1 MALSISQVSPQALTG
16 LTGLHEPAPK
26 PATGKADG
34 TNPTKAR
41 PPIGGPLSGLAP
53 AAAKLRTS
61 ASGAGPRPL
70 GMPAQRLKIKGLP
83 SARAGAAS
91 AHSPTPSATSASQG
105 AATHATRNLDATD
118 TPAEPASEHPVDV
131 NSAIAA
137 SQQAALDTILMQSA
151 MSQIQNEVSIS
162 QALNSIREET
172 GKSVKALSQ

>member
-1 MALSISQVSPQALTG
+1 MALSSISHISPQALTG
-16 LTGLHEPAPK
+16 LEAPAPK

-34 TNPTKAR
+34 SNPAKAR

-53 AAAKLRTS
+53 SVAKPRMS
-61 ASGAGPRPL
+61 ASGAAPRPL

-83 SARAGAAS
+83 SARAGGAS
-91 AHSPTPSATSASQG
+91 THSPTPSATSASQG

-118 TPAEPASEHPVDV
+118 TPAKPPSEHPADV
-131 NSAIAA
+131 GGAIAA

>member
-1 MALSISQVSPQALTG
+1 MALSSISHISPQALTG
-16 LTGLHEPAPK
+16 LEAPAPK

-34 TNPTKAR
+34 SNPTKAR

-53 AAAKLRTS
+53 PAAKPRTS
-61 ASGAGPRPL
+61 PTGAGPRPL

-83 SARAGAAS
+83 SARAGGAS
-91 AHSPTPSATSASQG
+91 AHAPTPPTSASQG
-105 AATHATRNLDATD
+105 AATHTTRSLDATD
-118 TPAEPASEHPVDV
+118 TPAESASEHPVDV

-137 SQQAALDTILMQSA
+137 SQLAARETILMQSA

-162 QALNSIREET
+162 QALNSIKEET

>member
-1 MALSISQVSPQALTG
+1 MALPISQVSPQALTG
-16 LTGLHEPAPK
+16 LTGLEAPAPK

-34 TNPTKAR
+34 SNPAKAR

-53 AAAKLRTS
+53 SVAKPRTS
-61 ASGAGPRPL
+61 PTGAGPRPL

-83 SARAGAAS
+83 SARAGGSS
-91 AHSPTPSATSASQG
+91 AHAPTPPTSASQG
-105 AATHATRNLDATD
+105 APIHATRNLDATD

-131 NSAIAA
+131 GGAIAA